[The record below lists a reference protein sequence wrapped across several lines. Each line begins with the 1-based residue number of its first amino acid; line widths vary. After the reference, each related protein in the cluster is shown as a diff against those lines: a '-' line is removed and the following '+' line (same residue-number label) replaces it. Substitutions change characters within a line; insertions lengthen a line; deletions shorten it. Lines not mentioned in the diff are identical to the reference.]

1 MRVSGN
7 VLVTENTSSFAG
19 YITTT
24 GEWVRKWGGLFDGTQ
39 IDKMR
44 QQEHQQLNEMDNN
57 DRKRDET
64 TSLDA
69 SKVQHKAPVKGRI
82 NNDPLTLPHNDLN
95 LKVQHHHISFPRYL
109 VRKSFLVFYFD
120 HFLHLL
126 VGFGVVPV
134 SNTHPLSIRCYVSKV
149 MTLQTV

>member
-7 VLVTENTSSFAG
+7 VVTEDKVHLPV
-19 YITTT
+19 YTT

-39 IDKMR
+39 IQKMR

-69 SKVQHKAPVKGRI
+69 STVQHKAPVKGRI

-95 LKVQHHHISFPRYL
+95 LKVPR
-109 VRKSFLVFYFD
+109 F
-120 HFLHLL
+120 
-126 VGFGVVPV
+126 
-134 SNTHPLSIRCYVSKV
+134 
-149 MTLQTV
+149 